1 MASSIPV
8 LRGQGAALYGRR
20 ARDKNMMTTIQAFHR
35 EELDQA
41 RAVRLWLYAVA
52 ALVFAMVLVGGA
64 TRLTESGLSITEWQ
78 PVTGTLPPLNETQ
91 WQAEFEKYQAIPQY
105 RQLNAGMSLTDFKTI
120 YWWEWAHR
128 LIGRVIGAVFFM
140 PFVWF
145 LWRGRIPH
153 NRRAGLWMILT
164 FGALQGAIGWWMVAS
179 GLAERVEVSQYR
191 LATHLILACLIYV
204 ALVWTGT
211 RWQNEREQ
219 SLFGKLSKAAQPV
232 TVQTGALGLVVLL
245 LAQIYLGALVAGL
258 RAGHVYNTWPLID
271 GGLVPQSSRL
281 FFEVPLWRN
290 FFENP
295 LTVQFDHRVL
305 GYVIG
310 LLALLQLF
318 NVAKLVKPDP
328 IFTSAALVAAAVI
341 VQVAL
346 GIWTLLSVAA
356 LPLALV
362 HQASAMITLTLV
374 VIHASTAVP
383 PKVSGRTELSLP

>member
-1 MASSIPV
+1 MGSSIPV

-20 ARDKNMMTTIQAFHR
+20 ARDKNMMTTIQASHR

-145 LWRGRIPH
+145 LWRGWIPSS
-153 NRRAGLWMILT
+153 RRAGLWMILAL
-164 FGALQGAIGWWMVAS
+164 GALQGGIGWWMVAS
-179 GLAERVEVSQYR
+179 GLADRVEVSQYR
-191 LATHLILACLIYV
+191 LATHLVLACLIYV
-204 ALVWTGT
+204 AVVWTGI
-211 RWQNEREQ
+211 RWQDEGAH
-219 SLFGKLSKAAQPV
+219 SFFGELGKAAQPV
-232 TVQTGALGLVVLL
+232 TVRAGAIGLVILL

-258 RAGHVYNTWPLID
+258 RAGHAYNTWPLID
-271 GGLVPQSSRL
+271 GGLVPRSSRL
-281 FFEVPLWRN
+281 LFDVPLWRN

-295 LTVQFDHRVL
+295 LTVQFDHRML
-305 GYVIG
+305 GYVID
-310 LLALLQLF
+310 LLALLHLF
-318 NVAKLVKPDP
+318 NVAKLVKRGPV
-328 IFTSAALVAAAVI
+328 FTSAALVASGVI
-341 VQVAL
+341 VQAAL

-356 LPLALV
+356 LPLALA
-362 HQASAMITLTLV
+362 HQATAMITLTLA
-374 VIHASTAVP
+374 VIHAATTVA
-383 PKVSGRTELSLP
+383 PKVSAFAVGRAQ